1 MIISLRRFR
10 PPKPQPTICE
20 CLFTGNKTGSRRF
33 YKALEAVSAK
43 NPDEAEEMV
52 KEIVKICLADGQLHY
67 NEKLYLAEIFQ
78 TLREQGVEPE
88 VGL

>member
-1 MIISLRRFR
+1 MIISLRRF
-10 PPKPQPTICE
+10 
-20 CLFTGNKTGSRRF
+20 
-33 YKALEAVSAK
+33 VSAK